1 MTLCVSHD
9 DDMTCHSCMGA
20 QYLNSRIFSKAKHHI
35 DIQSIVLFKKKVHD
49 IHTPSKFFCFWVICS
64 KRYLFARRLCA
75 CSKTMAFTRKWHL
88 VLRHCVVCPNFGHLA
103 LTSSFT
109 KDTFFQVKK
118 VF

>member
-49 IHTPSKFFCFWVICS
+49 INLQIIFAFERYVQKDICLPEDFVLAQNYGI
-64 KRYLFARRLCA
+64 YLK
-75 CSKTMAFTRKWHL
+75 S
-88 VLRHCVVCPNFGHLA
+88 V
-103 LTSSFT
+103 
-109 KDTFFQVKK
+109 
-118 VF
+118 